1 MILQDYFG
9 NAQEYVYAIQY
20 KEFEREEHRSVLMKF
35 IAFIRIAMRFVH
47 FGIQSIGA

>member
-20 KEFEREEHRSVLMKF
+20 KEFVREEHRIVPMKF
-35 IAFIRIAMRFVH
+35 FAILRIAMRFVH